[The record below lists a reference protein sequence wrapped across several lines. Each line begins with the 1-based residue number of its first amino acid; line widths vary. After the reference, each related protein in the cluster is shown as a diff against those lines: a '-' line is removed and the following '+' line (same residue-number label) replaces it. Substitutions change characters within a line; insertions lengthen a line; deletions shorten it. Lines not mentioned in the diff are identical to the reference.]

1 MTVCVIGLGKI
12 GLPLSLQIAKKRSVI
27 GVDKNVDTLRT
38 IESGKSPFPGEFG
51 LEELLKETLET
62 GRIRVQ
68 KDLAGAVTQSQV
80 IVIVIPLVTNS
91 ENEPDFMGIDE
102 VTKTV
107 ASNLQKGTL
116 ICFETTLPIG
126 TTRNRFTNYLE
137 SISKLEVGK
146 DFFVVF
152 SPERVSSGSVFRD
165 FSRYP
170 KIVGGITDECGNK
183 GFAFYH
189 EVLDFDNTSGL
200 NRPNGVW
207 KLENA
212 EAAEFV
218 KLAETTYRD
227 VNIALANTFE
237 QYAYSLDLDF
247 AQIRDAA
254 NSQPFSHIHEPGISV
269 GGHCIPVYPHFYLF
283 NDSSARLVQEARRV
297 NELSPKRY
305 LERLHGVYQINSKSN
320 VLILGL
326 SYRPGVKEHAYSGT
340 LALANEVKSLGA
352 NVFIH
357 DPLYSSEELEA
368 LKLQPWRDELGIHV
382 VILHTA
388 SSEFKE
394 FDFLQFTELEVI
406 LDGRNFYRQS
416 NFPVPLV

>member
-126 TTRNRFTNYLE
+126 TTRNRFTKYLE
-137 SISKLEVGK
+137 SMSKLKVGK

-152 SPERVSSGSVFRD
+152 SP
-165 FSRYP
+165 
-170 KIVGGITDECGNK
+170 
-183 GFAFYH
+183 
-189 EVLDFDNTSGL
+189 
-200 NRPNGVW
+200 
-207 KLENA
+207 
-212 EAAEFV
+212 
-218 KLAETTYRD
+218 
-227 VNIALANTFE
+227 
-237 QYAYSLDLDF
+237 
-247 AQIRDAA
+247 
-254 NSQPFSHIHEPGISV
+254 
-269 GGHCIPVYPHFYLF
+269 
-283 NDSSARLVQEARRV
+283 
-297 NELSPKRY
+297 
-305 LERLHGVYQINSKSN
+305 
-320 VLILGL
+320 
-326 SYRPGVKEHAYSGT
+326 
-340 LALANEVKSLGA
+340 
-352 NVFIH
+352 
-357 DPLYSSEELEA
+357 
-368 LKLQPWRDELGIHV
+368 
-382 VILHTA
+382 
-388 SSEFKE
+388 
-394 FDFLQFTELEVI
+394 
-406 LDGRNFYRQS
+406 
-416 NFPVPLV
+416 

>member
-27 GVDKNVDTLRT
+27 GVDKNDDTLRK

-51 LEELLKETLET
+51 LEESLKDTLET
-62 GRIRVQ
+62 GRYRVQ
-68 KDLAGAVTQSQV
+68 KDLAGAITQSQV

-126 TTRNRFTNYLE
+126 TTRNRFTKYLE
-137 SISKLEVGK
+137 SISKLMVGK

-170 KIVGGITDECGNK
+170 KIVGGITDECGNR
-183 GFAFYH
+183 GLAFYN
-189 EVLDFDNTSGL
+189 EVLDFDNISGF

-237 QYAYSLDLDF
+237 QHAYSLGLDF
-247 AQIRDAA
+247 VQIRDAA

-283 NDSSARLVQEARRV
+283 NDSSAHLVREARRV

-340 LALANEVKSLGA
+340 IALANEIKSLGA

-357 DPLYSSEELEA
+357 DPLYSPEELEA
-368 LKLQPWRDELGIHV
+368 LKLQPWKDELGIHV